1 MAALD
6 TRSSHDTMV
15 TDDQAWPALKARL
28 DETIFDDRPLH
39 QSDLISSSLAKRALR
54 YVINHFSSQFKDFDF
69 DQPNDIDAMDLE
81 GAWESIDLIF
91 KHASE
96 NKEEDGVATK
106 EQDVED
112 RSSEESKKSGEGSAG
127 SVEADRD
134 RDREHE

>member
-6 TRSSHDTMV
+6 TRSSHDTMA

-39 QSDLISSSLAKRALR
+39 QSDLINSRLAKRALR
-54 YVINHFSSQFKDFDF
+54 YVIKHFSSQFHESDFA
-69 DQPNDIDAMDLE
+69 QPDDIEAMDME
-81 GAWESIDLIF
+81 AAWTSMDGIF
-91 KHASE
+91 KRATE
-96 NKEEDGVATK
+96 KKEEEKVATE
-106 EQDVED
+106 EQEVEG